1 MSSKNLN
8 MICCVM
14 LSFNDYVLYAKKW
27 IPRQEGRL
35 NALVMMMTI
44 TFGGNDNVMSA
55 KTTLFDSIM

>member
-1 MSSKNLN
+1 